1 MITKNI
7 ALAGHAGTGKT
18 TLMEA
23 LLYQGG
29 QIERMG
35 SVAAGN
41 TVSDYTAEEMKRH
54 SSVYTATGHILQN
67 GQKINLLD
75 TPGMFD
81 FAGSM
86 VQGISAADCVL
97 ITVSGKSGVRVGTK
111 KAYRAA
117 EGKPRMFVVTKL
129 DDENA
134 NFYNVLTDLK
144 STFGPTV
151 CPVVVPVIVDRKVDS
166 YINLIEMKAYRY
178 NQNGKAEEIPMP
190 TAELSEKLSY
200 RVDGLIQAFSEAVA
214 ETDE

>member
-54 SSVYTATGHILQN
+54 SSIYTATGHILQN

-97 ITVSGKSGVRVGTK
+97 ITVSGKSGVRDK
-111 KAYRAA
+111 
-117 EGKPRMFVVTKL
+117 EGVSGGRRKTP
-129 DDENA
+129 D
-134 NFYNVLTDLK
+134 
-144 STFGPTV
+144 V
-151 CPVVVPVIVDRKVDS
+151 CCH
-166 YINLIEMKAYRY
+166 
-178 NQNGKAEEIPMP
+178 
-190 TAELSEKLSY
+190 
-200 RVDGLIQAFSEAVA
+200 QAGRRERQFL
-214 ETDE
+214 

>member
-97 ITVSGKSGVRVGTK
+97 ITVSGKSGCLLYTSD
-111 KAYRAA
+111 AA
-117 EGKPRMFVVTKL
+117 
-129 DDENA
+129 DE
-134 NFYNVLTDLK
+134 L
-144 STFGPTV
+144 
-151 CPVVVPVIVDRKVDS
+151 
-166 YINLIEMKAYRY
+166 
-178 NQNGKAEEIPMP
+178 
-190 TAELSEKLSY
+190 
-200 RVDGLIQAFSEAVA
+200 
-214 ETDE
+214 